1 LGRPGEN
8 KMKYRMIEL
17 QRTRAETTNTTRTID
32 LDIATPISRIVIRMK
47 GTNTTSTPVGHP
59 ARMISRIELVDG
71 SDVIYS
77 LTGVEAEALNF
88 IENSELPYNCCEYEL
103 PIEVCT
109 TAQLNFGREL
119 WDREFA
125 LDPKR
130 FTNLQLK
137 VTNAVGSGG
146 STAGTCTLAIF
157 AYVFEDSPP
166 MPRGFLMAKELKS
179 YTVVNA
185 QHEYTELPKDYP
197 FRFVILQSYDTN
209 MPPNT
214 IFGNL
219 KFTID
224 TDRKIILNDISMT
237 EYLKAHIP
245 MDKVEEEFG
254 GLGTAALLP
263 YYLASTYNNY
273 GVAVGRSANS
283 AALFVAQ
290 PAGQTMAVL
299 GNVGVSFA
307 CMAVGYCAFGA
318 MNLVQADKMDP
329 TSWLDPRG
337 TMSVKLDITGG
348 GAGTAYIIAQQAR
361 TYS

>member
-1 LGRPGEN
+1 
-8 KMKYRMIEL
+8 MKYRMVEL
-17 QRTRAETTNTTRTID
+17 QKSRLETANTTRTID

-59 ARMISRIELVDG
+59 AEMISKIEIIDG

-77 LTGVEAEALNF
+77 ASGVEAGAVNF
-88 IENSELPYNCCEYEL
+88 LENGELPFYCCEYEL
-103 PIEVCT
+103 PIEVCA
-109 TAQLNFGREL
+109 TAQLNFGRNL
-119 WDREFA
+119 WDRELA

-137 VTNAVGSGG
+137 VTNAVASGG

-166 MPRGFLMAKELKS
+166 TPRGFLMTKELKS

-197 FRFVILQSYDTN
+197 FRFVILQCYDDN

-224 TDRKIILNDISMT
+224 TDRRIILNDISMT
-237 EYLKAHIP
+237 EYLKAHVP
-245 MDKVEEEFG
+245 MDKVEEEFA
-254 GLGTAALLP
+254 GLGSTVLP
-263 YYLASTYNNY
+263 YDIASTYDNY
-273 GVAVGRSANS
+273 GVGVGRRAFSGT
-283 AALFVAQ
+283 LFVNQ
-290 PAGQTMAVL
+290 PAGKTIPVT
-299 GNVGVSFA
+299 GNAGVSFA
-307 CMAVGYCAFGA
+307 VKAVGYCAFGA
-318 MNLVQADKMDP
+318 MNLIQSDKMDP
-329 TSWLDPRG
+329 ASWLDPRG
-337 TMSVKLDITGG
+337 TMSVKLDVTGG
-348 GAGTAYIIAQQAR
+348 GAGTAYIITQQERA
-361 TYS
+361 Y

>member
-1 LGRPGEN
+1 
-8 KMKYRMIEL
+8 MIEL
-17 QRTRAETTNTTRTID
+17 QKSRTETANTTRTID

-47 GTNTTSTPVGHP
+47 GTNSTSTPVGHP
-59 ARMISRIELVDG
+59 AKMISKIELVDG
-71 SDVIYS
+71 SDVLYS
-77 LTGVEAEALNF
+77 LSGVQAGAVNF
-88 IENSELPYNCCEYEL
+88 IENGELPFYCCEYEL
-103 PIEVCT
+103 PIEVCA
-109 TAQLNFGREL
+109 TAQINFGRKL
-119 WDREFA
+119 WDRELA

-137 VTNAVGSGG
+137 VTNAVASGG
-146 STAGTCTLAIF
+146 STAATPTLAIF
-157 AYVFEDSPP
+157 AYVFEDDAPTP
-166 MPRGFLMAKELKS
+166 GGFLMTKELKS

-197 FRFVILQSYDTN
+197 FRFVVLQSYATN

-245 MDKVEEEFG
+245 MDKVEEEFA
-254 GLGTAALLP
+254 GLGTAALLD
-263 YYLASTYNNY
+263 YFIASTYDNY

-290 PAGQTMAVL
+290 PAGQTMQVL

-307 CMAVGYCAFGA
+307 CNAVGYCAFGA
-318 MNLVQADKMDP
+318 MDLLMADKMDIS
-329 TSWLDPRG
+329 SWLNPRG

-348 GAGTAYIIAQQAR
+348 GAGTAYILTQQAR
-361 TYS
+361 TY